1 MTLSS
6 NLTDR
11 KHHEPGRQEMPE
23 RTSDQDRK
31 AQPLI
36 ARQASDR
43 PQTSPV
49 ARAEPGAGHSSGRTD
64 RTQEEA
70 PGTPSNWTRTLAKY
84 RQPIP
89 SRSIFEL
96 TVTLTPFVG
105 IWAVAWWMLSI
116 STALAM
122 ALALANAAFL
132 VRLFIIQHDCGHG
145 SLFRDRRL
153 CDWIGRVIGVV
164 TLTPYDVWRKTHAIH
179 HSSTGNLDRRGIGD
193 IPTLTLREYREKGWL
208 GRTLYRLVRH
218 PVFLFGVV
226 PFYTFFLQNRLPVS
240 LMRSGR
246 RYWLSAMGT
255 NAAIGSALTVI
266 VWLGGWEVLLFVF
279 LPTMSLAAIAG
290 MWFFYVQHQ
299 FEETSWRHDDGW
311 DIHEA
316 ALYGSSH
323 YALPGILRWIT
334 GNIGVHHVH
343 HLASRIPFY
352 RLPEVIED
360 HEILAETRRITLWQS
375 FRCAR
380 LHLWD
385 EKRRRL
391 LSFAEA
397 RALSA

>member
-1 MTLSS
+1 MKLSS
-6 NLTDR
+6 YSTNGRRQGRDR
-11 KHHEPGRQEMPE
+11 EEIP
-23 RTSDQDRK
+23 DQTTNRVRK
-31 AQPLI
+31 AQPLS
-36 ARQASDR
+36 APQPPVQERASSI
-43 PQTSPV
+43 TGK
-49 ARAEPGAGHSSGRTD
+49 EPGTRNAAGQTD
-64 RTQEEA
+64 LMREEPTLA
-70 PGTPSNWTRTLAKY
+70 PSDLSRAMAKY
-84 RQPIP
+84 RQPIH

-96 TVTLTPFVG
+96 TVTVVPFVA

-122 ALALANAAFL
+122 ALALVNAAFL
-132 VRLFIIQHDCGHG
+132 VRLFMIQHDCGHG
-145 SLFRDRRL
+145 SLFRSQRL
-153 CDWIGRVIGVV
+153 CDWIGRVIGVI

-179 HSSTGNLDRRGIGD
+179 HATTGNLDRRGVGD
-193 IPTLTLREYREKGWL
+193 IPVLTVTEYREKGWL
-208 GRTLYRLVRH
+208 GRALYRLIRN

-226 PFYTFFLQNRLPVS
+226 PFYTFFLQNRLPVH
-240 LMRSGR
+240 LMQSGW

-255 NAAIGSALTVI
+255 NAAIGSALTLI
-266 VWLGGWEVLLFVF
+266 VWLGGWDVVLFVF
-279 LPTMSLAAIAG
+279 LPTMFLGAVAG

-299 FEETSWRHDDGW
+299 FEETSWQHEENW
-311 DIHEA
+311 NIHEA

-323 YALPGILRWIT
+323 YEIPSVLRWIT

-360 HEILAETRRITLWQS
+360 HEVLAQTKRITLRQS
-375 FRCAR
+375 LRCAH

-385 EKRRRL
+385 ESRRRL